1 MARDGD
7 RLPFGDGTRPLR
19 AGLLRWP
26 LAALLVVAAH
36 GAVAYA
42 VLARV
47 PDEPPAG
54 NEQAPILIELAA
66 PAATPDI
73 ASTEA
78 VVEPEATEPPPEIE
92 TPEPEI
98 EPEPEPEPVAEP
110 IPEPEPQPEE
120 DVEPEPTPEPTPPEV
135 EEPDAPEPE
144 PTPEPQPEPEPVV
157 EAAPDVVP
165 VPTFRP
171 TPPPKV
177 RQAVREEKKKP
188 EAKPREPRQKV
199 ERKKQR
205 RQVKKAA
212 PPPSTATKGRKQQQV
227 SQGAKVSRSALTSWR
242 NAVQARLNRYKRS
255 PRGGGSGTVTVAFRM
270 DGNGRVTS
278 VQVAGSA
285 GRILDEAAIA
295 LLRRASPFPAP
306 PGGSG
311 VSLTVPIRFR

>member
-1 MARDGD
+1 MARHGD
-7 RLPFGDGTRPLR
+7 RIPFGDGTRPLR
-19 AGLLRWP
+19 AGLVRWP

-78 VVEPEATEPPPEIE
+78 VAEPEATEPPPEVE
-92 TPEPEI
+92 TPEPEPEPEI
-98 EPEPEPEPVAEP
+98 EPEPEPEPEP
-110 IPEPEPQPEE
+110 VPEPEPEE
-120 DVEPEPTPEPTPPEV
+120 QVEPEPTPDPVPPEV
-135 EEPDAPEPE
+135 EEPEPEPE
-144 PTPEPQPEPEPVV
+144 PTPEPAPEPEPVV

-177 RQAVREEKKKP
+177 RQAVREKKQ
-188 EAKPREPRQKV
+188 EIKPRKPRQKV

-212 PPPSTATKGRKQQQV
+212 PPPSTATKGRKQRQV
-227 SQGAKVSRSALTSWR
+227 SQGATVSRSALTSWR

-255 PRGGGSGTVTVAFRM
+255 PRGGGSGTVTVSFRM

-278 VQVAGSA
+278 VRVARSA
-285 GRILDEAAIA
+285 GRILDDAAVS

-306 PGGSG
+306 PGGKG

>member
-1 MARDGD
+1 MARHGD
-7 RLPFGDGTRPLR
+7 RIPFGDGTRPLR
-19 AGLLRWP
+19 AGLVRWP

-78 VVEPEATEPPPEIE
+78 IAEPVATEPPPEIE
-92 TPEPEI
+92 TPEPEP
-98 EPEPEPEPVAEP
+98 EPEPVPEPEPEE
-110 IPEPEPQPEE
+110 Q
-120 DVEPEPTPEPTPPEV
+120 VEPEPTPDPVPPEV
-135 EEPDAPEPE
+135 EEPETPEPE
-144 PTPEPQPEPEPVV
+144 PTPEPAPEPEPVV

-177 RQAVREEKKKP
+177 RQAVREKKQEIK
-188 EAKPREPRQKV
+188 PRQKV

-212 PPPSTATKGRKQQQV
+212 PPPSTATTGRKQRQV
-227 SQGAKVSRSALTSWR
+227 SQGATVSRSALTSWR

-255 PRGGGSGTVTVAFRM
+255 PRGGGSGTVTVSFRM

-278 VQVAGSA
+278 VRVARSA
-285 GRILDEAAIA
+285 GRILDDAAVS

-306 PGGSG
+306 PGGKG

>member
-1 MARDGD
+1 MVRHGD
-7 RLPFGDGTRPLR
+7 RIPFGDGTRPLR

-78 VVEPEATEPPPEIE
+78 VAEPEATEPPPEVE
-92 TPEPEI
+92 TPEPEPEPEI
-98 EPEPEPEPVAEP
+98 EPEPEPEPEP
-110 IPEPEPQPEE
+110 VSEPEPEEQ
-120 DVEPEPTPEPTPPEV
+120 VEPEPTPDPVPPEV
-135 EEPDAPEPE
+135 EEPEPEPE
-144 PTPEPQPEPEPVV
+144 PTPEPAPEPEPVV

-177 RQAVREEKKKP
+177 RQAVREKKQEIK
-188 EAKPREPRQKV
+188 PRQKV

-212 PPPSTATKGRKQQQV
+212 PPPSTATKGRQQRQV

-255 PRGGGSGTVTVAFRM
+255 PRGGGSGTVTVSFRM
-270 DGNGRVTS
+270 DGNGRVAS
-278 VQVAGSA
+278 VRVARSA
-285 GRILDEAAIA
+285 GRILDDAAVS

-306 PGGSG
+306 PGGKG